1 MKHNTLIVAGI
12 VALFATNAN
21 ADTQTIK
28 EHYKSVIE
36 QTPYSVEVCKDV
48 QIRGQASTGDTVF
61 GALLGGVIGNQF
73 GGGKG
78 KDAATILGAILGA
91 DFANKKGGQQTIVG
105 YKQVEQCEIRNSIT
119 TEAGPTTYKVTVKMP
134 GMSSRQNERSALH
147 TFISDRKYLRGEE
160 VFVTVN
166 YTVTKIYR

>member
-1 MKHNTLIVAGI
+1 LKYNKLIVAGI

-21 ADTQTIK
+21 AETVRD
-28 EHYKSVIE
+28 HYKNVIE

-78 KDAATILGAILGA
+78 KDAATILGAIVGA
-91 DFANKKGGQQTIVG
+91 DVANKNSKKPGSVQR
-105 YKQVEQCEIRNSIT
+105 QCQIETRYEERRREVYSHST
-119 TEAGPTTYKVTVKMP
+119 VTFSTEGK
-134 GMSSRQNERSALH
+134 
-147 TFISDRKYLRGEE
+147 KY
-160 VFVTVN
+160 TVN
-166 YTVTKIYR
+166 FQK